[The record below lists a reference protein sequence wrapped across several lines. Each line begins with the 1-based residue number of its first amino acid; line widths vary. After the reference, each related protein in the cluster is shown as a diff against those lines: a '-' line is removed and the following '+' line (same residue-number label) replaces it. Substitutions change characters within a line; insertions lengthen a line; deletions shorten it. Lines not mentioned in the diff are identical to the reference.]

1 MFFCNKN
8 IGLNN
13 FMFSKEESQSIKE
26 AETIIGPTVKVKGD
40 FHGQGNIVVEGEVE
54 GSLKSRNKLQVK
66 DKAKVIAD
74 VEAKDAII
82 GGTVQGNITVEGY
95 LELTKTAV
103 VNGDIVAS
111 SLSIARGAVFNG
123 RCTMTGRKE
132 KSASGHSK
140 NEEQT

>member
-1 MFFCNKN
+1 
-8 IGLNN
+8 
-13 FMFSKEESQSIKE
+13 MFSKEESQSIKE
-26 AETIIGPTVKVKGD
+26 AETIIGPSVKVKGD
-40 FHGQGNIVVEGEVE
+40 FHGQGNIIVEGEVE

-74 VEAKDAII
+74 IEAKDAII

-103 VNGDIVAS
+103 VNGDITAS

-123 RCTMTGRKE
+123 RCTMANGHKKE
-132 KSASGHSK
+132 TTPPSSK
-140 NEEQT
+140 NDK